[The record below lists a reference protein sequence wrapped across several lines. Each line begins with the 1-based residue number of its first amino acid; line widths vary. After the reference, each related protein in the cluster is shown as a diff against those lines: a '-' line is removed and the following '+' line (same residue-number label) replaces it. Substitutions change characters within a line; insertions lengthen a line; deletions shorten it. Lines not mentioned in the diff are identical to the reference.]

1 MKEREKLN
9 STTALRRSKRA
20 YEEPDVGLLGPLQ
33 SRGRKKTSA
42 SSVATDIHYT
52 SLSEGIKTNSCLRQ

>member
-9 STTALRRSKRA
+9 STTALRRSKRD